1 MAYYRPKT
9 VMEALMI
16 LEREGDR
23 LRPVAGCTDISVLKE
38 EKKLDRHSFLDLSY
52 IKELKFI
59 EERDGYIYIGPL
71 STHGE
76 IAGLDLINQKA
87 NVLASACASVGS
99 PQVRNRGTIGG
110 NICHASPS
118 GDSIPALY
126 TLNAE
131 FRLES
136 KGKSRFVKASD
147 FFTGPGKTVRTD
159 QELLTAIRFKP
170 LENTYFSDFIKLG
183 QRKALAC
190 AKVSMAFCANIT
202 GNKLEDVRIS
212 LGAVAPTVVRTPKT
226 EEYLNGKEISD
237 EVVKEACEII
247 TTEVTPITDLRSTD
261 KYRRQMA
268 GVLLEKLINKGV
280 KNAVVS

>member
-1 MAYYRPKT
+1 MAYYRPEA

-16 LEREGDR
+16 LEREGDN
-23 LRPVAGCTDISVLKE
+23 LMPVAGCTDVSVLKE
-38 EKKLDRHSFLDLSY
+38 EKKLDQYSFLDLSY
-52 IKELKFI
+52 IKDLKFI

-76 IAGLDLINQKA
+76 IAGSGLIKQKA
-87 NVLASACASVGS
+87 YVLASACASVGS
-99 PQVRNRGTIGG
+99 PQVRNRATIGG

-126 TLNAE
+126 ILDAE
-131 FRLES
+131 FKLES
-136 KGKSRFVKASD
+136 KGKSRFVKATNY
-147 FFTGPGKTVRTD
+147 FTGPGKTIRTD
-159 QELLTAIRFKP
+159 QELLSAIRFKP
-170 LENTYFSDFIKLG
+170 LGDIYFSDFIKLG

-190 AKVSMAFCANIT
+190 AKVSMAFGANIT
-202 GNKLEDVRIS
+202 DNKLEDVRIS
-212 LGAVAPTVVRTPKT
+212 LGAVAPTVVRTSKT
-226 EEYLNGKEISD
+226 EEYLNGKEIND
-237 EVVKEACEII
+237 EVVESACKII
-247 TTEVTPITDLRSTD
+247 KTEVSPITDLRSTD